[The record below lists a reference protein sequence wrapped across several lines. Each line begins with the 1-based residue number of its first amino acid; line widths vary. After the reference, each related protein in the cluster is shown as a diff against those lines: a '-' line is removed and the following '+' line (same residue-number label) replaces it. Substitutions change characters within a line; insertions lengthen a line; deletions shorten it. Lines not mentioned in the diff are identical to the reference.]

1 MWYEFLIIG
10 LFSNFELILS
20 DLGKSIFDQILKFWT
35 IFKFWPNS
43 EVFWPISKTSPNLDK
58 PVRTW
63 KESVQME
70 EPMEIIDEGMTIELN
85 GF

>member
-20 DLGKSIFDQILKFWT
+20 DLGNSNFDQMLKFWI

-58 PVRTW
+58 PVRIW
-63 KESVQME
+63 KEAVQIE
-70 EPMEIIDEGMTIELN
+70 EPMEIIGEGMTIELN